1 MGSRLF
7 RKLFTFEK
15 KKNMAKNSND
25 NDAIFNNLIQGTRI
39 TGDIQTDGNI
49 KIDGHLVGTINAK
62 GRVVIGTTGVIEGEI
77 SCKNAQ
83 ISGKIIGKISVS
95 ELLTLKSTVNVK
107 GDIITNKLAI
117 EPGAIFTGTCKM
129 EDAPTVQTNEKRQK
143 K

>member
-1 MGSRLF
+1 
-7 RKLFTFEK
+7 
-15 KKNMAKNSND
+15 MAKNSND
-25 NDAIFNNLIQGTRI
+25 NDAIFNNLIQGTHI
-39 TGDIQTDGNI
+39 TGDIKTDGNI

-77 SCKNAQ
+77 VCKNAQ
-83 ISGKIIGKISVS
+83 ISGKIIGKITVS

-129 EDAPTVQTNEKRQK
+129 EDSLSAGKRDEKREK